1 MEQDNKNISQNLK
14 SSLPFYGVMY
24 IFVLI
29 AVIVAGYVYTKNID
43 YVAESDANVLPK
55 QLDSSAQMILDVV
68 MKKGTTSPPVDV
80 FKLSVS
86 TPEEIAK
93 GKGLYD
99 VTCATC
105 HGPDGKGDG
114 PAGATLN
121 PKPRNFHELTG
132 WTNGP
137 NFESMYITLQ
147 EGITNRGMASYANMT
162 PEDRIAIITYLRTL
176 NPNYPPIKQENLKIL
191 DDTFSLSKGVK
202 RPSIIPIKLAKE
214 KVLAD
219 YKVKDSLLNKV
230 SSDITADT
238 SGAAKLF
245 KGKVRNQMKALN
257 FLSDNMKWNE
267 NRNDLV
273 KMIMSDP
280 YSAGFKTEISTMSDD
295 DWNMLF
301 AYLRSVFSTNKV

>member
-1 MEQDNKNISQNLK
+1 MEIDNKNISPSLK

-43 YVAESDANVLPK
+43 YVAESDANMLPK
-55 QLDSSAQMILDVV
+55 QLDSSAAMMLDVV

-93 GKGLYD
+93 GKGLFD

-202 RPSIIPIKLAKE
+202 MPSIIPVKLAKE
-214 KVLAD
+214 RILAS
-219 YKVKDSLLNKV
+219 YKVQDSLFNKM
-230 SSDITADT
+230 SADITADT
-238 SGAAKLF
+238 SAGAKLF
-245 KGKVRNQMKALN
+245 RSKVRNQVKALH

-280 YSAGFKTEISTMSDD
+280 YSAGFKTEISVMTDEEWD
-295 DWNMLF
+295 RLF
-301 AYLRSVFSTNKV
+301 AYLKSVFSTNKV